1 MSSLGAR
8 SILVHF
14 SKKKN
19 LTSDGSKPIRV
30 LINPNLSD
38 SDLRLPIGYSL
49 PDFQL
54 HISNFYLQPTAAA
67 AAAAMIKL
75 TGVDP

>member
-1 MSSLGAR
+1 M
-8 SILVHF
+8 IDF
-14 SKKKN
+14 STFVSEKN

-38 SDLRLPIGYSL
+38 SDLRLPISYSL
-49 PDFQL
+49 PDFQV

-67 AAAAMIKL
+67 AAAAAMTRQEGGRQKKK
-75 TGVDP
+75 